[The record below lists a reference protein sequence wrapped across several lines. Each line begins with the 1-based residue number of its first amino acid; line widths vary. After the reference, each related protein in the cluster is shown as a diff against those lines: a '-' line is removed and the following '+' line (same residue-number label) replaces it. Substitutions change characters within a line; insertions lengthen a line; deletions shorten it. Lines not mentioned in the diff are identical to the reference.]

1 MYKTMATMVAG
12 IGMLYMIDGIRDA
25 VTKKQN
31 IITNFVKII
40 YPGYVFIVMLCF
52 IGIGLFK

>member
-1 MYKTMATMVAG
+1 MHETMATMVAG

-31 IITNFVKII
+31 IITNFVQIA
-40 YPGYVFIVMLCF
+40 YPGYVFIVMLYF

>member
-1 MYKTMATMVAG
+1 MYKAMATMVAG

-31 IITNFVKII
+31 IITNFVQIV
-40 YPGYVFIVMLCF
+40 YSGYVFIVMLYF

>member
-1 MYKTMATMVAG
+1 MYETMATMVAG

-31 IITNFVKII
+31 IITNFVQIV
-40 YPGYVFIVMLCF
+40 YPGYVFIVMLYF